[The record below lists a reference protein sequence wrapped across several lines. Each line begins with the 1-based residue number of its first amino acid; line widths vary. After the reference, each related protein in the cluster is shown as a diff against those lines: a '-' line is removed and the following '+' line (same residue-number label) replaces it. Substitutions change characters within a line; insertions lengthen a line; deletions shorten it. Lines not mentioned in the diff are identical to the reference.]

1 MGWLAQ
7 WDRLD
12 RINPLVLLWI
22 NAAIA
27 SLVALAHGGAL
38 LLVRLGKAAEFA
50 DEIYTAYLSVPTAL
64 FALLISIVAIVKPQN
79 RVWVLRVHTVLLTAL
94 AIGMIYFA
102 VDVVVRGVPPTTKF
116 SWNPVLFAFLLAYPV
131 YLAIRMFA
139 PDGVRQSSGLRFAP
153 AWAIAVSAVLS
164 VLVFWRVF
172 ASAT

>member
-12 RINPLVLLWI
+12 RVNPVVLLWI

-38 LLVRLGKAAEFA
+38 LLVRLGKAPEIA
-50 DEIYTAYLSVPTAL
+50 DEIYTAYLSVPVAL
-64 FALLISIVAIVKPQN
+64 LALLISIIALVKPEN
-79 RVWVLRVHTVLLTAL
+79 RVWVLRVHAVLLVAL

-102 VDVVVRGVPPTTKF
+102 VDVVVRGVPPTTNF

-131 YLAIRMFA
+131 YLAVRVFA
-139 PDGVRQSSGLRFAP
+139 PDGLRQSFGLRFAP
-153 AWAIAVSAVLS
+153 AWAIAVSIVLS

-172 ASAT
+172 GSAT